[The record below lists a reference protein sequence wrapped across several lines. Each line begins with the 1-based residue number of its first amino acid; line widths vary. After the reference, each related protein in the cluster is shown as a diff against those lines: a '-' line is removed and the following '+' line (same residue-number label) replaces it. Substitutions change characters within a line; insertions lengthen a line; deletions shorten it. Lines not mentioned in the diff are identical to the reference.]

1 VKSYCFYL
9 ENASRY
15 FFYFYSS
22 FFVKILRLYEMLNMK
37 DFPAFFLCVT
47 LSNNVE
53 FLNYAHVC
61 GPCKVVNTSTVNARE
76 NVARIT

>member
-1 VKSYCFYL
+1 MCHVIYL
-9 ENASRY
+9 
-15 FFYFYSS
+15 FFLLII
-22 FFVKILRLYEMLNMK
+22 FVKILRLYEMLNMK

-53 FLNYAHVC
+53 FFNYARVC